1 MREAAFCCCICD
13 MWGSQ
18 GREAEVYT
26 ASRNSSATGEHEVAG
41 YVSLRWDNEARD
53 WICVETGGVPAEARL
68 RCHCC
73 ALAAPSPCLLAMDSV
88 KLLT

>member
-1 MREAAFCCCICD
+1 MREAA
-13 MWGSQ
+13 
-18 GREAEVYT
+18 
-26 ASRNSSATGEHEVAG
+26 SSVTCGAARAVTRTSTPPLEIALRLGHEVTG

-73 ALAAPSPCLLAMDSV
+73 ALAAPSLRLRCAFGVPFRDE
-88 KLLT
+88 